1 MSACWEFGLP
11 TLSTL
16 KSTKQNIASCTPCW
30 SGGPKEDSIL
40 LWSFGSTP
48 QMPNVLLIM
57 KKQSRT
63 GQEAEEEAT
72 AEAEE
77 VE

>member
-1 MSACWEFGLP
+1 
-11 TLSTL
+11 
-16 KSTKQNIASCTPCW
+16 
-30 SGGPKEDSIL
+30 
-40 LWSFGSTP
+40 
-48 QMPNVLLIM
+48 MPNVLLIM